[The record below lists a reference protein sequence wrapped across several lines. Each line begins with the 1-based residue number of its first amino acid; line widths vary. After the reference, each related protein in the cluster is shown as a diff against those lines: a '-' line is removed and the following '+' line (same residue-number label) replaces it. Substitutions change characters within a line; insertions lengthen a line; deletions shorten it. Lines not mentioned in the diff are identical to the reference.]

1 MRAEA
6 DRNVPPLKGLRHSS
20 SRKTFFQHLLIR
32 ALPAAVEPGLEFAD
46 PDRVLGLGLLDVA
59 FIPVAAGPPMSS
71 TVLSDDSSSAFL

>member
-46 PDRVLGLGLLDVA
+46 ADRVLGLGLLDA
-59 FIPVAAGPPMSS
+59 GGQAGRWAARTRGIY
-71 TVLSDDSSSAFL
+71 